1 MKDLE
6 LCKMKSS
13 KNDLV
18 FICSILIFFK
28 ATVLPVSIFWVEK
41 NETNKSQELSGFFFF
56 QRLIFVFLK
65 KIWENNCLNS
75 WQRPLECQ
83 LP

>member
-41 NETNKSQELSGFFFF
+41 MKQTKARSFQGFFFF
-56 QRLIFVFLK
+56 NV
-65 KIWENNCLNS
+65 
-75 WQRPLECQ
+75 
-83 LP
+83 

>member
-41 NETNKSQELSGFFFF
+41 MKLTKARSF
-56 QRLIFVFLK
+56 QGFVFFSTFDFCVSK
-65 KIWENNCLNS
+65 ENLGK
-75 WQRPLECQ
+75 
-83 LP
+83 